1 VSDNLL
7 DINIRHS
14 LQTANGILPMEV
26 EFSLSKGSILALTGP
41 SGAGKTTLLRQIAG
55 LVNPQSG
62 KISMAQQLWLDTPQN
77 IQVPAR
83 KRNIGFVFQ
92 DYALFP
98 HMTVKENLLFALEK
112 KGDEK
117 VVDELLEDMELMQL
131 SGRKPQQLS
140 GGQQQRVALARTLVR
155 KPDLLLLDE
164 PFAALDHS
172 MRYQLQNLL
181 LKFHR
186 LYHFTVIIVTHD
198 IGEIFRLAD
207 RVMIMNHGKVT
218 QLGSPAEVYTN
229 ETDNA
234 DDLTLFGEVLNCR
247 KLEGHLLVDALIEN
261 KVRQLSLPLDMEPQM
276 LPGNNFTLQY
286 SPDPSRIRLV
296 NNR

>member
-26 EFSLSKGSILALTGP
+26 SFSLSKGNILALTGP

-62 KISMAQQLWLDTPQN
+62 KISMAQQLWLDTSQN

-117 VVDELLEDMELMQL
+117 VVDELLEDMEL
-131 SGRKPQQLS
+131 
-140 GGQQQRVALARTLVR
+140 
-155 KPDLLLLDE
+155 
-164 PFAALDHS
+164 
-172 MRYQLQNLL
+172 
-181 LKFHR
+181 
-186 LYHFTVIIVTHD
+186 
-198 IGEIFRLAD
+198 
-207 RVMIMNHGKVT
+207 T
-218 QLGSPAEVYTN
+218 QLTE
-229 ETDNA
+229 
-234 DDLTLFGEVLNCR
+234 
-247 KLEGHLLVDALIEN
+247 EN
-261 KVRQLSLPLDMEPQM
+261 RISFQAGNSSAWHW
-276 LPGNNFTLQY
+276 PGRWYENRIYCCST
-286 SPDPSRIRLV
+286 SRLRH
-296 NNR
+296 

>member
-26 EFSLSKGSILALTGP
+26 TFSISKGSILALTGP

-112 KGDEK
+112 KEDEK
-117 VVDELLEDMELMQL
+117 VVDELLEDMELTQL
-131 SGRKPQQLS
+131 SGRKPYQLS

-186 LYHFTVIIVTHD
+186 LYQFTVIIVTHD
-198 IGEIFRLAD
+198 IGEIFRVAD

-218 QLGSPAEVYTN
+218 QLGSPAEVYTS
-229 ETDNA
+229 ETDHA
-234 DDLTLFGEVLNCR
+234 DALRLFGEVLSCH
-247 KLEGHLLVDALIEN
+247 KLDGHLLVSALIEN

>member
-1 VSDNLL
+1 MSDNLL

-26 EFSLSKGSILALTGP
+26 SFSLSKGNILALTGP

-55 LVNPQSG
+55 LVNPQAG
-62 KISMAQQLWLDTPQN
+62 KISLDQQFWLDTSQT
-77 IQVPAR
+77 IQVPTR

-98 HMTVKENLLFALEK
+98 HMTVKENLLFALET

-117 VVDELLEDMELMQL
+117 VADELLEAMELTQL
-131 SGRKPQQLS
+131 DGRKPHQLS
-140 GGQQQRVALARTLVR
+140 GGQQQRVALARALVR

-218 QLGSPAEVYTN
+218 QLGSPAEVYTS

-234 DDLTLFGEVLNCR
+234 GDLTLFGEVLSCQ
-247 KLEGHLLVDALIEN
+247 KLDGHLLVRVLIEN
-261 KVRQLSLPLDMEPQM
+261 KVRQLTLPLDMEPQM
-276 LPGNNFTLQY
+276 APGNNFTLPY
-286 SPDPSRIRLV
+286 SLDPSRIRLV

>member
-1 VSDNLL
+1 MSDNLL

-26 EFSLSKGSILALTGP
+26 TFSLSKGNILALTGP

-62 KISMAQQLWLDTPQN
+62 KISLNQQLWLDTSQN

-92 DYALFP
+92 DYSLFP
-98 HMTVKENLLFALEK
+98 HMTVQENLLFALEK

-117 VVDELLEDMELMQL
+117 VTDELLEAMELTQL
-131 SGRKPQQLS
+131 SGRKPHQLS
-140 GGQQQRVALARTLVR
+140 GGQQQRVALARALVR

-186 LYHFTVIIVTHD
+186 LYQFTVMIVTHD
-198 IGEIFRLAD
+198 IGEMFRLAD
-207 RVMIMNHGKVT
+207 RVMIMNHGKIT
-218 QLGSPAEVYTN
+218 QSGSPAEVYTS
-229 ETDNA
+229 ETD
-234 DDLTLFGEVLNCR
+234 DVGDFTLFGEVLSCQ
-247 KLEGHLLVDALIEN
+247 KLDGHLLVSALIEN
-261 KVRQLSLPLDMEPQM
+261 KVRQLSLSLDMEPQM
-276 LPGNNFTLQY
+276 LPGNNFTLPY
-286 SPDPSRIRLV
+286 SLEPGRIRLV